1 MGSAALRLRAAA
13 ASKSSSGRAGV
24 VEEDVEAAVLSL
36 ACGEEPL
43 DRSGV
48 GQVGGRHERRQA
60 ARIRDQAGRLL
71 QRRLSPACE
80 HQRTTRLRASKAAQK
95 SIQAFRLRRAPP
107 CLGVAR
113 RSPRPPAGPGQLR
126 PRPVVPTHK
135 PALASANAE
144 ARPMPLPDP
153 VTSATLPCSDG
164 TTEEQSVRRASTDVA
179 ASGERAARRIE
190 TERE

>member
-1 MGSAALRLRAAA
+1 MAAA

-60 ARIRDQAGRLL
+60 ARRRDQAGRLL

-95 SIQAFRLRRAPP
+95 SIQALRLRRKLHSRGIRVRINHNRCILQDLSLRYFLLRKNNLQDKLPRNP
-107 CLGVAR
+107 CAY
-113 RSPRPPAGPGQLR
+113 
-126 PRPVVPTHK
+126 
-135 PALASANAE
+135 N
-144 ARPMPLPDP
+144 
-153 VTSATLPCSDG
+153 
-164 TTEEQSVRRASTDVA
+164 
-179 ASGERAARRIE
+179 
-190 TERE
+190 